1 MRTIVALT
9 AVIAVCLTSPLVA
22 QTQTSPVV
30 MTVNDQ
36 PVYFWEMRLVVPQ
49 VQMELTSRG
58 VEQTRDL
65 VLRLAAK
72 KVVEAKLLA
81 QEARRRDLNPDR
93 EVVDAAIQQIEATA
107 GGRENLDA
115 TLKQLGATR
124 DDLRS
129 NVWETE
135 AVKLLV
141 AKDIEPKVTVTPQ
154 EISAF
159 YDENPDVFTQPDTV
173 RARHILIR
181 VTPNE
186 PEAAKKTA
194 RTRIE
199 TAHRR
204 VLDGEDFAAVATE
217 VSDGPNAAN
226 GGDLGFF
233 AQDSMV
239 PVLANAAFALDV
251 GEISDIIESQFG
263 FHIVKVLDKKPAGK
277 LTFAEAKGP
286 AEQLMKEQKT
296 AEMVT
301 LLIRELTES
310 ATVIQTTQP
319 AAATGE

>member
-1 MRTIVALT
+1 
-9 AVIAVCLTSPLVA
+9 
-22 QTQTSPVV
+22 

-36 PVYFWEMRLVVPQ
+36 PVYFWEMRLVLPQ
-49 VQMELTSRG
+49 VQMELASRG

-65 VLRLAAK
+65 VIRLAAK

-81 QEARRRDLNPDR
+81 QEARRRNLNPSR
-93 EVVDAAIQQIEATA
+93 ESVDQAIQEIEKSA
-107 GGRENLDA
+107 GGSDGLDK
-115 TLKQLGATR
+115 TLKELGATR

-129 NVWETE
+129 NISETE

-181 VTPNE
+181 ATPNE
-186 PEAAKKTA
+186 PDAAKKTA
-194 RTRIE
+194 RSRIE
-199 TAHRR
+199 QAHRR
-204 VLDGEDFAAVATE
+204 VLAGEDFAAVATE

-239 PVLANAAFALDV
+239 PVLANTAFALDV

-263 FHIVKVLDKKPAGK
+263 FHIVKILAKKPAGK
-277 LTFAEAKGP
+277 LTFAEARGP
-286 AEQLMKEQKT
+286 AEQLLKEQKT
-296 AEMVT
+296 ADMVT

-319 AAATGE
+319 AATTGE

>member
-1 MRTIVALT
+1 MAL
-9 AVIAVCLTSPLVA
+9 IAVCLTPSLAA
-22 QTQTSPVV
+22 QAQTSPVV

-36 PVYFWEMRLVVPQ
+36 PVYLWEMRLVLPQ
-49 VQMELTSRG
+49 VQMELASRG
-58 VEQTRDL
+58 VEQTHDL

-72 KVVEAKLLA
+72 KVIEAKLLA
-81 QEARRRDLNPDR
+81 QEARRRNLNPSS
-93 EVVDAAIQQIEATA
+93 EMVDAAIQDIEQSA
-107 GGRENLDA
+107 GGREGLDA
-115 TLKQLGATR
+115 TLKDLGATY
-124 DDLRS
+124 DDFRA

-141 AKDIEPKVTVTPQ
+141 AKDIEPKVTVTRQ

-159 YDENPDVFTQPDTV
+159 YDENPDVFMQPDMV

-181 VTPNE
+181 VTLNE
-186 PEAAKKTA
+186 PEAAKKKA
-194 RTRIE
+194 RSQIE
-199 TAHRR
+199 KAHRR
-204 VLDGEDFAAVATE
+204 VVNGEDFAAVATE

-263 FHIVKVLDKKPAGK
+263 FHIVQILDQKPAGR
-277 LTFAEAKGP
+277 LTYAEARGT
-286 AEQLMKEQKT
+286 AEELLKENKMG
-296 AEMVT
+296 EMVT

-310 ATVIQTTQP
+310 ATIIQTTQ
-319 AAATGE
+319 AAGTTSD

>member
-1 MRTIVALT
+1 MTI
-9 AVIAVCLTSPLVA
+9 
-22 QTQTSPVV
+22 
-30 MTVNDQ
+30 NDQ
-36 PVYFWEMRLVVPQ
+36 PVYFWEMRLVLPQ
-49 VQMELTSRG
+49 VQMELASRG

-81 QEARRRDLNPDR
+81 QEARRRNLNPSR
-93 EVVDAAIQQIEATA
+93 EMVDAAIQDIEQSA
-107 GGRENLDA
+107 GGREGLNA
-115 TLKQLGATR
+115 TLQELGATY
-124 DDLRS
+124 DDFRA

-141 AKDIEPKVTVTPQ
+141 AKDIEPKVTVTRQ

-159 YDENPDVFTQPDTV
+159 YDENPNVFMQPDMV

-186 PEAAKKTA
+186 PEAAKKAA
-194 RTRIE
+194 RSRIE
-199 TAHRR
+199 KAHRR
-204 VLDGEDFAAVATE
+204 VVGGDDFAAVATE

-263 FHIVKVLDKKPAGK
+263 FHIVQILDKKSAGK
-277 LTFAEAKGP
+277 LTYAEARGP
-286 AEQLMKEQKT
+286 AEELLKENKMG
-296 AEMVT
+296 EMVT
-301 LLIRELTES
+301 LLIQELTAS
-310 ATVIQTTQP
+310 ATIIQTTQT
-319 AAATGE
+319 AGTTTD